1 MNDQSLIS
9 RILAGDVGAE
19 RQLYDANV
27 DRIYRL
33 ACRMTGDPLQAEDLT
48 QESFV
53 RAFSRLAGFRGDAA
67 FSTWMHQVALS
78 VIISGLRKRKRTRE
92 REQSLDQMTNFDPGR
107 PPERLELKRKLK
119 HAVDDLSD
127 ILKTV
132 LVMYEVEGYSHGEI
146 AEILEIPEGTSRARL
161 ARAKEIL
168 RGVLEPPKLVGLEGE
183 LR

>member
-19 RQLYDANV
+19 RQLYDAHV

-33 ACRMTGDPLQAEDLT
+33 ACRMTGDPLHAEELT
-48 QESFV
+48 QESFI
-53 RAFSRLAGFRGDAA
+53 RAFSRLATFRGDAA

-78 VIISGLRKRKRTRE
+78 VIISGLRKKKRVRE
-92 REQSLDQMTNFDPGR
+92 REQSLETMTNFDPGR
-107 PPERLELKRKLK
+107 PAERHELKRKLK
-119 HAVDDLSD
+119 TAVDDLSG

-146 AEILEIPEGTSRARL
+146 ASILEIPEGTSRARL

-168 RGVLEPPKLVGLEGE
+168 RGVLEPPKAVGLEGE